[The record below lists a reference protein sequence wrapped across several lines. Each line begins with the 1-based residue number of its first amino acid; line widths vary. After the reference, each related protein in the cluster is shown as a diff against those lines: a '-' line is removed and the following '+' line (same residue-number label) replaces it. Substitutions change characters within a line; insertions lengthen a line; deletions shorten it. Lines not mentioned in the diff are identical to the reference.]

1 MKKIIITAILGLSLI
16 ITGCSSNHQKYQNIS
31 RLNIKTTVPNK
42 TSITQQRTFTLDEL
56 KIYNGK
62 NGNPAYVAV
71 NGVVYDVTNSR
82 LWRNGLHDECS
93 NSTYA
98 GADFSQ
104 LINSSPHGAGIMKR
118 MPVVGK
124 LKQ

>member
-1 MKKIIITAILGLSLI
+1 MKRVIITTILGLSLI
-16 ITGCSSNHQKYQNIS
+16 ITGCSGNQQKNQNITK
-31 RLNIKTTVPNK
+31 LNTKTAVPNK
-42 TSITQQRTFTLDEL
+42 ISTTQQRTFTLDEL
-56 KIYNGK
+56 KKYNGK

-82 LWRNGLHDECS
+82 LWKNGLHDDCS

-104 LINSSPHGAGIMKR
+104 LINSSPHGAGIMRR
-118 MPVVGK
+118 MPVIGK
-124 LKQ
+124 LK

>member
-1 MKKIIITAILGLSLI
+1 MKRVIITTILGLSLI
-16 ITGCSSNHQKYQNIS
+16 ITGCSGNQQKNQNITK
-31 RLNIKTTVPNK
+31 LNTKTAVPNK
-42 TSITQQRTFTLDEL
+42 ISTTQQRTFTLDEL
-56 KIYNGK
+56 KKYNGK

-82 LWRNGLHDECS
+82 LWKNGLHSDCS
-93 NSTYA
+93 DSTYA

-104 LINSSPHGAGIMKR
+104 LINSSPHGPGIMKR

-124 LKQ
+124 LK